1 VLPEVYTR
9 HEQGPWAADPYKPMI
24 CIIAMYFASRC
35 RRRYSEELGA
45 FELAELWADRMAWP
59 VTDRTAYD
67 ELATH
72 VPVGEV
78 AGLLAADHDSRR
90 DARGR
95 AARGG
100 WGARQWRRGGLP
112 TLARVA
118 LRQRNLIIGG
128 KLGVT
133 EEAYESVAQR
143 FAAAGIER
151 SS

>member
-1 VLPEVYTR
+1 MSRAPGLLT
-9 HEQGPWAADPYKPMI
+9 HIKPMI
-24 CIIAMYFASRC
+24 CVIAMYFASRC

-100 WGARQWRRGGLP
+100 WGRSAVASRRP
-112 TLARVA
+112 TDAGASGRYGSA
-118 LRQRNLIIGG
+118 TSSSAASSG
-128 KLGVT
+128 
-133 EEAYESVAQR
+133 SPVAQR